1 MRKTL
6 KWGGSILAAVF
17 LGIQFVPAERTNP
30 PIDPSMT
37 FQAKVRVPPHIDT
50 IIRRSCYDCHS
61 HETRWPW
68 YAYVAPASWLV
79 TSDVKKGRSLLNFSN
94 WTYNM
99 FRSVG
104 RLDQMAQEVHDG
116 TMPLPSYLLL
126 HPSAKL
132 SEVEKDSLINWVEV
146 VREEIMN
153 PPEEDDT
160 TAKENRD

>member
-6 KWGGSILAAVF
+6 KWGGTVLAVLF
-17 LGIQFVPAERTNP
+17 IGIQFVPVERTNP

-61 HETRWPW
+61 HETKWPW

-79 TSDVKKGRSLLNFSN
+79 TSDVKEGRSLLNFSN
-94 WTYNM
+94 WNYNM

-104 RLDQMAQEVHDG
+104 RLDQIAQEVNDG
-116 TMPLPSYLLL
+116 KMPLPPYLLL

-132 SEVEKDSLINWVEV
+132 SEAEKDSLINWVEV

-153 PPEEDDT
+153 PPEEHDT
-160 TAKENRD
+160 TAQKSKD